1 VTNFAFLEPHDPQL
15 VRLGMLAERYF
26 PDDPNTSLLKLR
38 QFGELLAQLVAAQ
51 MGEFLSEEGQWD
63 LLRRLRGQGLLP
75 QRIHSALGYLTPVEF
90 EAQWLSPQP
99 LPDTVIQ

>member
-51 MGEFLSEEGQWD
+51 MGEFSVGG
-63 LLRRLRGQGLLP
+63 RAVGPAAAAARPGFAAP
-75 QRIHSALGYLTPVEF
+75 AHSFCT
-90 EAQWLSPQP
+90 W
-99 LPDTVIQ
+99 LPDAC